1 MKKLLLL
8 FVSLVA
14 FCSCDNEEFDFT
26 APVEAQSEI
35 AVDSFYVSFEEA
47 LAQAEKMLAGT
58 TATRASATKRKVA
71 NHHEYVANR
80 NTRATGD
87 DVEVRFHVINFEDN
101 QGFALVSADSRTT
114 PVYAYSETGNLDIED
129 ATENTGFG
137 DFMDAATEYYI
148 AEAEWTDPDNPLLPT
163 DPNNQILPI
172 TPVPTNPIL
181 HLPIVELDGERYYWD
196 SWEVVSQN
204 SAGRIVPVIWGQ
216 GWPYNFYCDS
226 LETENNYLGNR
237 YAVGCGPLAVGQIL
251 SVYRYPIS
259 LDNNIF
265 NWNKIMLSNSYNETY
280 TDGVTCSEGAMA
292 TAYMLR
298 AIGENMNAVYGEETS
313 VTINNIYSTLRN
325 LKYNFA
331 ANEYRYTDMINSLN
345 SNYPVII
352 CGLDSYGFFGGH
364 AWVVDSHQKVDEYET
379 YYHSY
384 EPYDVAFRNEVIG
397 ERYFHCIW
405 GDSDLIHS
413 WCLDVFE
420 YFRYYNNKW
429 ILYNIRPLHYG

>member
-14 FCSCDNEEFDFT
+14 FCSCENEEFDFA
-26 APVEAQSEI
+26 APVDVQSEV
-35 AVDSFYVSFEEA
+35 AVDSFYVSFDEA
-47 LAQAEKMLAGT
+47 LAQAEKALAGT
-58 TATRASATKRKVA
+58 TTTRASVVKRKVA
-71 NHHEYVANR
+71 NHHEFVASR
-80 NTRATGD
+80 STRATGD
-87 DVEVRFHVINFEDN
+87 GVEVRFHVINFEDN

-148 AEAEWTDPDNPLLPT
+148 AETEWTGPENPLLPN
-163 DPNNQILPI
+163 DPNNPTLPI

-181 HLPIVELDGERYYWD
+181 QLPTVELDGERYYLEYR
-196 SWEVVSQN
+196 EVVSQN

-216 GWPYNFYCDS
+216 GWPYNFYCGS
-226 LETENNYLGNR
+226 LGVEDDYLGNR
-237 YAVGCGPLAVGQIL
+237 CAVGCGPLAVGQVL
-251 SVYRYPIS
+251 SVYRCPIFI
-259 LDNNIF
+259 DGKIF
-265 NWNKIMLSNSYNETY
+265 NWNKIMLSNSYNEAY
-280 TDGVTCSEGAMA
+280 TDGAICSEGAMA
-292 TAYMLR
+292 TAYMLK
-298 AIGENMNAVYGEETS
+298 AIGVNMNANYGYETS
-313 VTINNIYSTLRN
+313 VTIDSMIMTLRN
-325 LKYNFA
+325 LNYNFA
-331 ANEYRYTDMINSLN
+331 ANEYSYTNMINSLN

-352 CGLDSYGFFGGH
+352 CGYDGYGLFGGH
-364 AWVVDSHQKVDEYET
+364 AWVVDSHRKVDKFET

-397 ERYFHCIW
+397 ERYFHCLW

-420 YFRYYNNKW
+420 YFNSYNNKL
-429 ILYNIRPLHYG
+429 IIYNIRPLHHG

>member
-8 FVSLVA
+8 FVSFVA

-26 APVEAQSEI
+26 APVEAQSEV
-35 AVDSFYVSFEEA
+35 AVDSFYVPFEVA
-47 LAQAEKMLAGT
+47 LAQAEKVLAGT
-58 TATRASATKRKVA
+58 TTTRASATKRKVA

-80 NTRATGD
+80 STRATGD

-114 PVYAYSETGNLDIED
+114 PVYAYSETGSLDIED

-148 AEAEWTDPDNPLLPT
+148 AEAEWSGSDNQLRPT
-163 DPNNQILPI
+163 DSTLPI

-181 HLPIVELDGERYYWD
+181 NLPIVDLDGERYYWD

-204 SAGRIVPVIWGQ
+204 SAGRIVPVIWRQ

-226 LETENNYLGNR
+226 LETGNDYFGNR
-237 YAVGCGPLAVGQIL
+237 CAVGCAPLAVGQIL
-251 SVYRYPIS
+251 SVYRYPSS
-259 LDNNIF
+259 LNGKLF
-265 NWNKIMLSNSYNETY
+265 NWNKIMLSSSYNEAY
-280 TDGVTCSEGAMA
+280 TDGSTCSEGAMA
-292 TAYMLR
+292 TAYMLK
-298 AIGENMNAVYGEETS
+298 AIGDDMNAIYDEETI
-313 VTINNIYSTLRN
+313 VTENNLYSTLRN

-331 ANEYRYTDMINSLN
+331 ANEYSYTNMINSLN
-345 SNYPVII
+345 SNYPVIL
-352 CGLDSYGFFGGH
+352 CGLDSYGFISGH
-364 AWVVDSHQKVDEYET
+364 VWVVDSHRKVDEYET

-397 ERYFHCIW
+397 DRYFHCIW

-420 YFRYYNNKW
+420 YYGFYNIKW
-429 ILYNIRPLHYG
+429 IVYNIRPLHHG